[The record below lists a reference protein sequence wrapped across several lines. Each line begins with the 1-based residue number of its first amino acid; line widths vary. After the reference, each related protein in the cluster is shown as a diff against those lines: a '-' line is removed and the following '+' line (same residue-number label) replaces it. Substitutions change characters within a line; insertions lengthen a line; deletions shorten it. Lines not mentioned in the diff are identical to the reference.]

1 MTYDKRFY
9 GVYQGICVDVND
21 PQNSS
26 RIKLQIPQVL
36 GTEYTNWAEPS
47 ISAGLIAYIDGSTSS
62 GLNGKLSAPYIGQH
76 VWVMFI
82 AGDPNF
88 PVWIGVRP

>member
-9 GVYQGICVDVND
+9 GVYQGVCVDIND

-26 RIKLQIPQVL
+26 RIRLQVPQVL
-36 GTEYTNWAEPS
+36 GNEYTNWAEPS
-47 ISAGLIAYIDGSTSS
+47 VSAGLIAYVDSASS
-62 GLNGKLSAPYIGQH
+62 AELDGKLSAPHVGQH

>member
-9 GVYQGICVDVND
+9 GIYQGICVDTSD
-21 PQNSS
+21 PENSS
-26 RIKLQIPQVL
+26 RIRLQVPQVL
-36 GTEYTNWAEPS
+36 GQDYTNWAEPS
-47 ISAGLIAYIDGSTSS
+47 VSAGTIAYVDSSLELDGR
-62 GLNGKLSAPYIGQH
+62 LSAPIIGQH